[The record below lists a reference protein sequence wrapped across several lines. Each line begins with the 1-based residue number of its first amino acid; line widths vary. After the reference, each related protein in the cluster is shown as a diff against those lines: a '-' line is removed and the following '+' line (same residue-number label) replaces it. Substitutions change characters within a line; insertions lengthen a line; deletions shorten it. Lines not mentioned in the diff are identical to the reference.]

1 MSAANMSGSTGQ
13 EERESLLSAM
23 YDGEASSGECDLVAR
38 RLARD
43 PALRQRWSRYSLAG
57 AVLRG
62 DQECL
67 ATEGFTRRLAA
78 ALADEPAFGVD
89 ETTLLRA
96 EAGASRGA
104 STLRGASSLR
114 GRAWARWRLP
124 AAGAAVAASVALATI
139 VVLRAAPVVLRAAP
153 VVLRAAPGPVEVAA
167 TGGAGGSS
175 LGTVGVSRTPDSY
188 IVPSTLARDPSG
200 VVPAAQLANYV
211 VAHSEYSNPLGRRN
225 LLSALMAGESF
236 GNGSAAWAPSGPDR
250 DSADGS
256 SLDEPAGAGDAS
268 R

>member
-23 YDGEASSGECDLVAR
+23 YDGEASAGECDLVAR

-62 DQECL
+62 DRECV
-67 ATEGFTRRLAA
+67 ATEGFARRLAA

-96 EAGASRGA
+96 QVAASRA
-104 STLRGASSLR
+104 APSRSPMLRGPT
-114 GRAWARWRLP
+114 WARWRLP

-139 VVLRAAPVVLRAAP
+139 LVLRAE
-153 VVLRAAPGPVEVAA
+153 PGSVEVAA
-167 TGGAGGSS
+167 TGAGGGSS
-175 LGTVGVSRTPDSY
+175 LGTTVVPRTPDSY
-188 IVPSTLARDPSG
+188 IVPSTLGRDPSG

-236 GNGSAAWAPSGPDR
+236 GNGSGAWPASGPDR
-250 DSADGS
+250 GSADGS